1 MTPNPVLAVSYR
13 NGVAE
18 SFHRGVICV
27 VDTRGEVVY
36 SVGDI
41 QQLTFPRSALKYIQ
55 HLPLLESGAFNHFG
69 FTDDELAIM
78 CGSHNGEPEHLR
90 VVSQILNKINLDIS
104 SLKCGA
110 HPPFSP
116 AEAER
121 FFRRNETATALHN
134 NCSGKHAG
142 FLALCVYLGLDTSDY
157 LKPTHPVQQ
166 MIRKTVAE
174 MHEMDESLLVPAL
187 DGCSAPIYPMTVYQM
202 AVGYK
207 NLVSSSHGEA
217 RNAACKAIVKAVGEN
232 SFFVAGNQRFDT
244 ELMSVAGE
252 KVIGK
257 VGAEGVFNLAIPE
270 RKIGISIKVD
280 DGKMQPQYNLAQ
292 WVLEQLNV
300 LTTEEIVHLSNWK
313 TSKIINHNGL
323 LTGELRV
330 VL

>member
-1 MTPNPVLAVSYR
+1 MTPNPILAVSYR

-27 VDTRGEVVY
+27 VDAHGSVLF

-41 QQLTFPRSALKYIQ
+41 QQITFPRSALKYIQ
-55 HLPLLESGAFNHFG
+55 HLPLLESGAFHQFG
-69 FTDDELAIM
+69 FSLEELAIM
-78 CGSHNGEPEHLR
+78 CGSHNGEPEHLQL
-90 VVSQILNKINLDIS
+90 VSQILEKINFGVS
-104 SLKCGA
+104 HLKCGA
-110 HPPFSP
+110 HPPFLP

-142 FLALCVYLGLDTSDY
+142 FLALCKFLDFEPEEYLNPS
-157 LKPTHPVQQ
+157 HPVQAI
-166 MIRKTVAE
+166 IRKTVAE

-187 DGCSAPIYPMTVYQM
+187 DGCSAPIYPMTVQQM

-207 NLVSSSHGEA
+207 NLVSNTHHEV
-217 RNAACKAIVKAVGEN
+217 RNQACKSVVEAVGKH
-232 SFFVAGNQRFDT
+232 SFYVAGTDRYDT
-244 ELMSVAGE
+244 ALMQLAGD

-257 VGAEGVFNLAIPE
+257 VGAEGVFNLAIPD

-292 WVLEQLNV
+292 WILEQLNV
-300 LTTEEIVHLSNWK
+300 LTPEEIDQLSKWK
-313 TSKIINHNGL
+313 TSKITNHNGL
-323 LTGELRV
+323 ETGELRV